1 MNFKSPLSFFF
12 IAIALFLTTGCN
24 KVEGPCGAAT
34 IKGIIHVQEYD
45 GANNLINEYDA
56 PKFDVYIIY
65 GNEEGETYFDDD
77 IETSFDGS
85 FEFNYLEPGNYQIF
99 VYEDCNTCQSG
110 REAKMIDVTISEK
123 KDIIDLGT
131 INVFQNF

>member
-1 MNFKSPLSFFF
+1 MNGL
-12 IAIALFLTTGCN
+12 G
-24 KVEGPCGAAT
+24 V
-34 IKGIIHVQEYD
+34 
-45 GANNLINEYDA
+45 
-56 PKFDVYIIY
+56 
-65 GNEEGETYFDDD
+65 
-77 IETSFDGS
+77 DGS